1 MKDKNYDDLS
11 DENISILERIL
22 LKTGNPRLATV
33 LALDLLLVGVDTV
46 RAQLEKF
53 TFQYFN
59 YFFFVDFHRD
69 SFHNISTFTKSR
81 KTRQTV

>member
-1 MKDKNYDDLS
+1 MKDKNYDETS

-46 RAQLEKF
+46 RKMQ
-53 TFQYFN
+53 
-59 YFFFVDFHRD
+59 
-69 SFHNISTFTKSR
+69 
-81 KTRQTV
+81 QTVIVL

>member
-1 MKDKNYDDLS
+1 MKYINQTVEQMKDKNYDETS

-46 RAQLEKF
+46 RKMQ
-53 TFQYFN
+53 
-59 YFFFVDFHRD
+59 
-69 SFHNISTFTKSR
+69 
-81 KTRQTV
+81 